1 MPSTPR
7 AQGSQGCE
15 SPSGSP
21 VISDLAVSCSTALLS
36 CLALSSGKKET
47 LLDFAYSNLASSQ
60 KHHLRIKGAPK
71 AFLGLQI
78 SRDSHDGTLKKC

>member
-1 MPSTPR
+1 MCLQPPGLR
-7 AQGSQGCE
+7 AHRAVSR
-15 SPSGSP
+15 PSGSP

-47 LLDFAYSNLASSQ
+47 LLGFAYLASSQ

-78 SRDSHDGTLKKC
+78 PRDSHDGTLKKC